1 MASWRHQHVH
11 EPEQGDVLHFK
22 SPSHAIYEGCP
33 SGNTVPST
41 EVFISFDAPVQVVQS
56 RRSSW
61 SRWHKGKRK
70 WVVAKYVAVEF
81 ERDGRSLWTNFSRDG
96 EQWLWTH
103 LEMCKYRCL
112 RNKEPSHGSP
122 TTPVRPLPPVSQS
135 CKGNITNL
143 FVHGWYFISLGLPE
157 A

>member
-22 SPSHAIYEGCP
+22 SPSHAIYDGFP

-41 EVFISFDAPVQVVQS
+41 EVFINFDAPVHVVQS

-103 LEMCKYRCL
+103 PEMTKYWDELDRTSWETRL
-112 RNKEPSHGSP
+112 AVPD
-122 TTPVRPLPPVSQS
+122 
-135 CKGNITNL
+135 
-143 FVHGWYFISLGLPE
+143 WYEDNSWWDRST